1 MINSI
6 NSFRF
11 IRESPFT
18 LTIILNLFQLTMLYT
33 VSFFYVGRN
42 RLFFLLGY
50 STGKKERIFP
60 SWLDALNCAI
70 LYALPPPYR
79 HGKEV
84 CQGC

>member
-1 MINSI
+1 MWEEIG
-6 NSFRF
+6 SFSYLD
-11 IRESPFT
+11 I
-18 LTIILNLFQLTMLYT
+18 QL
-33 VSFFYVGRN
+33 
-42 RLFFLLGY
+42 
-50 STGKKERIFP
+50 GKKSGFLP